1 MESKDYLKDVAKEID
16 FEKILRQKR
25 SIVSKEIGKY
35 LNSSFKPLIKKY
47 SKGYPDLMDFHLNL
61 VSEYPLR
68 QGKYLRPSLVL
79 LACQAMGQSE
89 KKAIKTAAAMQ
100 ISEDWLLIH
109 DDWED
114 GSKERRGKPTLH
126 RLYSPELAVNA
137 GDALHMLMWKVLY
150 DNIDFLGIELTTKL
164 INEFYQMLT
173 RAALGQTVEIK
184 WTQENK
190 LDLTDNDWF
199 FIADGKTSYYT
210 IAGPMRLGA
219 IIAGANN
226 SQLDI
231 LFKFGNYLGRCFQIV
246 DDILDVTSDFRGL
259 KKQQG
264 NDVYEG
270 KRTIMLSHL
279 LRNASSNDKK
289 RLKMILAKSRD
300 KKTERDVLWVINRMQ
315 HYRSIEYAKSVAK
328 KLANKSNEMFEK
340 ELKFLKSEPARS
352 QLKAGIN
359 FILQRDF

>member
-1 MESKDYLKDVAKEID
+1 MD
-16 FEKILRQKR
+16 FEEILRQKR
-25 SIVSKEIGKY
+25 LIVSQEIDKY
-35 LNSSFKPLIKKY
+35 LNDSFEPSIKKY

-61 VSEYPLR
+61 VSEYPSR

-79 LACQAMGQSE
+79 LVCQAMGQSE
-89 KKAIKTAAAMQ
+89 KKSIKTAAAMQ
-100 ISEDWLLIH
+100 ISEDWMLIH

-114 GSKERRGKPTLH
+114 GSRERRGKLALH
-126 RLYSPELAVNA
+126 KLYSPELAVNA
-137 GDALHMLMWKVLY
+137 GDALHILMWKVLY
-150 DNIDFLGIELTTKL
+150 DNINFLGIELTTKL

-190 LDLTDNDWF
+190 LDLTDDDWF

-219 IIAGANN
+219 IIAGATN

-231 LFKFGNYLGRCFQIV
+231 LFRFGNYLGRCFQIV

-264 NDVYEG
+264 NDIYEG
-270 KRTIMLSHL
+270 KRTIILSHL
-279 LRNASSNDKK
+279 LRNASNNDKK
-289 RLKMILAKSRD
+289 KLKEILAKSRD
-300 KKTERDVLWVINRMQ
+300 RKTERDVRWVTNRMQ
-315 HYRSIEYAKSVAK
+315 YYESILYAKSVAE
-328 KLANKSNEMFEK
+328 KLANKSNEMFGK
-340 ELKFLKSEPARS
+340 ELKFLRSEPARS

-359 FILQRDF
+359 FILKRDF